1 MNINI
6 IRYVLGLVLKI
17 EAALLLLPAVVGL
30 IYQEETFSVY
40 LIVAVIAFVCGAAI
54 SWAKPK
60 NTVFYLKEGCIATA
74 LSWILMS
81 LVGAVPFVITQ
92 EIPRFVDA
100 FFETVSGFTT
110 TGASVLSDVESLSH
124 ASLFWR
130 SFTHWVG
137 GMGVLVFLLA
147 IMPLSGGSNINLMKA
162 ESPGPSVGKL
172 VPKVRSSATILYQIY
187 FGMTL
192 IEFILLL
199 CFKMP
204 VFDAMCLTFGTAG
217 TGGFGIKNDSIASY
231 AASQQWIIAVFMM
244 LFGINFNFYYF
255 SLNRKPRKAFEIE
268 EIRWYLF
275 IILAATVGIFA
286 QLGGTVSGLERKLR
300 VAFFQVATIITTTGY
315 STVDFDLWK
324 QNAKLILVFLMFIG
338 ACAGSTG
345 GGFKVSRIVIIAK
358 AFVREVKSYIHPKS
372 VRQIRVDKSPLPE
385 GVVKSTLV
393 YLSTY
398 ILIFTV
404 SHFLISIDGK
414 SFETSFT
421 AVTATFNNIG
431 PGLAGVGPV
440 KNYAGF
446 SDFSKIVL
454 SFDMLAGRLE
464 LFPMLLLFTPAVWKN
479 THRQS
484 KHDLVSLF

>member
-6 IRYVLGLVLKI
+6 IRYILGLVLKI
-17 EAALLLLPAVVGL
+17 EAGLLLLPAIVGMF
-30 IYQEETFSVY
+30 YREDTFSAY
-40 LIVAVIAFVCGAAI
+40 LIVATLTFIVGSIV
-54 SWAKPK
+54 SMAKPK
-60 NTVFYLKEGCIATA
+60 NTVFHLKEGCIATA
-74 LSWILMS
+74 LSWILLS
-81 LVGAVPFVITQ
+81 LVGAIPFVITK
-92 EIPRFVDA
+92 EIPSFVDA

-110 TGASVLSDVESLSH
+110 TGASILSDVESISH

-192 IEFILLL
+192 IQFVLLL
-199 CFKMP
+199 IFKMP

-217 TGGFGIKNDSIASY
+217 TGGFGVRNDSIASY
-231 AASQQWIIAVFMM
+231 SVYQQWIIGIFMM

-255 SLNRKPRKAFEIE
+255 FLRKKMRKAFAIE
-268 EIRWYLF
+268 EVRWYLLF
-275 IILAATVGIFA
+275 IIGATLGIFL
-286 QLGGTVSGLERKLR
+286 QLGGMVSGFEHKLR
-300 VAFFQVATIITTTGY
+300 VAFFQVVSMITTTGY
-315 STVDFDLWK
+315 STADFNVWLP
-324 QNAKLILVFLMFIG
+324 NAQLILLLLMFSG

-345 GGFKVSRIVIIAK
+345 GGFKVSRIVILLK
-358 AFVREVKSYIHPKS
+358 AFVREIKSYIHPKS
-372 VRQIRVDKSPLPE
+372 VGQIRMDKSPLPE
-385 GVVKSTLV
+385 GVVKSTMV
-393 YLSTY
+393 YLATY
-398 ILIFTV
+398 ILIFIV
-404 SHFLISIDGK
+404 SHFLITLDGK
-414 SFETSFT
+414 DFLTSFS

-431 PGLAGVGPV
+431 PGLSEVGPMS
-440 KNYAGF
+440 NYA
-446 SDFSKIVL
+446 SLSAFSKLVL

-464 LFPMLLLFTPAVWKN
+464 LFPMLLLITPAMWKN
-479 THRQS
+479 THKQS